1 MFTIDKAKTVEFGK
15 ILKQYRTKN
24 NYTFRDIHALTG
36 IDSSTISRLE
46 DGKILR
52 INSLVVTALAELFC
66 VNPLIFLN
74 IIGYVQD
81 KDVFNYCKIVKTEKS
96 FYENSFIEI
105 LDSFSISSDSEIHLK
120 EFMNLP
126 FLDKQD
132 KAFKKDDFIFVY
144 NNKNEL
150 LQEDLGIFSYNN
162 SILVGFYYSNENTVS
177 LYDYFTKKISIHSKS
192 DIKIIGRIV
201 TIIDYGLY
209 NK

>member
-1 MFTIDKAKTVEFGK
+1 MLVSDMFKVMDE
-15 ILKQYRTKN
+15 KQQV
-24 NYTFRDIHALTG
+24 DIY
-36 IDSSTISRLE
+36 S
-46 DGKILR
+46 
-52 INSLVVTALAELFC
+52 
-66 VNPLIFLN
+66 
-74 IIGYVQD
+74 
-81 KDVFNYCKIVKTEKS
+81 
-96 FYENSFIEI
+96 
-105 LDSFSISSDSEIHLK
+105 
-120 EFMNLP
+120 
-126 FLDKQD
+126 
-132 KAFKKDDFIFVY
+132 FKKDDFIFVY

>member
-1 MFTIDKAKTVEFGK
+1 MFTIDRTKTVRLGK
-15 ILKQYRTKN
+15 ILKRFRNTN
-24 NYTFRDIHALTG
+24 NYTFKDVYTQTG
-36 IDSSTISRLE
+36 IDPATISRLE
-46 DGKILR
+46 DGKIFR
-52 INSLVVTALAELFC
+52 INPLIITALAKLYN

-81 KDVFNYCKIVKTEKS
+81 KDVFNYCKIINTEKS

-105 LDSFSISSDSEIHLK
+105 LDSFSITSDSEIHLK

-132 KAFKKDDFIFVY
+132 KAFKKDNFIFVY

-150 LQEDLGIFSYNN
+150 SQEDLGIFSYNN
-162 SILVGFYYSNENTVS
+162 SIIVAFYYSNENTVS
-177 LYDYFTKKISIHSKS
+177 LYNYFTKKISIHSKN
-192 DIKIIGRIV
+192 DIEIIGRIV
-201 TIIDYGLY
+201 TIIDHSLY

>member
-1 MFTIDKAKTVEFGK
+1 
-15 ILKQYRTKN
+15 
-24 NYTFRDIHALTG
+24 
-36 IDSSTISRLE
+36 
-46 DGKILR
+46 
-52 INSLVVTALAELFC
+52 
-66 VNPLIFLN
+66 
-74 IIGYVQD
+74 
-81 KDVFNYCKIVKTEKS
+81 
-96 FYENSFIEI
+96 
-105 LDSFSISSDSEIHLK
+105 
-120 EFMNLP
+120 MNLP